1 MRNLYVPKPVTQ
13 EETLTALIRLHLR
26 IERCLANGKEP
37 DVEDLDLVSKPKVQ
51 QLERLQLELEDTA
64 QWDAHGDWLDDG
76 WSLHCEKEAYS
87 PEEFEKAEAEHSALQ
102 PKDPGVAPKG
112 YF

>member
-13 EETLTALIRLHLR
+13 EAILTALIHLHLR

-51 QLERLQLELEDTA
+51 QLERLHLELEEIA
-64 QWDAHGDWLDDG
+64 QWDAHGDWMSDG
-76 WSLHCEKEAYS
+76 ADLHSEKEAYS
-87 PEEFEKAEAEHSALQ
+87 PEEFAKADAEHSALQ
-102 PKDPGVAPKG
+102 SKAGTAPKG
-112 YF
+112 FWF